1 MFKASLLTIALLAS
15 GSAVAQNTATA
26 TATAQSK
33 LMYRGATLSDAAT
46 VGLDLR
52 FNDLFVDGAFVRAKF
67 DTTSGL
73 APFNRLGSIRTDLGV
88 GFAGQATLGKWEVSL
103 NRVLNPVIYSADYT
117 ELRGRV
123 SHGALFAEVG
133 QGLTGGVNKD
143 TYLATGIQQKVGPV
157 LVGGLVS
164 TIRYNTPGANL
175 RDGFNF
181 NNAEVFAKYNVWKNV
196 DLNVNYSYGGRDRFG
211 SDIKNQVWGG
221 VTARF

>member
-1 MFKASLLTIALLAS
+1 MFKTSLLAIALLAS
-15 GSAVAQNTATA
+15 GSAAAQNTATV
-26 TATAQSK
+26 TAQSK

-73 APFNRLGSIRTDLGV
+73 APFNSLGSIRTDLGV
-88 GFAGQATLGKWEVSL
+88 GFAGQATLGKWELSA
-103 NRVLNPVIYSADYT
+103 NRVINPIAYSADYT

-123 SHGALFAEVG
+123 SHGAYFAEAG
-133 QGLTGGVNKD
+133 QGLSGGVNKD
-143 TYLATGIQQKVGPV
+143 TYMAVGIEQAVGPV
-157 LVGGLVS
+157 VVGGKVS
-164 TIRYNTPGANL
+164 TIRYNTPGVNL
-175 RDGFNF
+175 RDEFNF
-181 NNAEVFAKYNVWKNV
+181 NNAELFAKYNVWKNV

-211 SDIKNQVWGG
+211 SDIKNQVWAG

>member
-15 GSAVAQNTATA
+15 GSAVAQNTATV
-26 TATAQSK
+26 TAQSK
-33 LMYRGATLSDAAT
+33 LMHRGTTVSDAAT

-52 FNDLFVDGAFVRAKF
+52 FNDLLVDGTFVRADF

-73 APFNRLGSIRTDLGV
+73 TPLNDSVHFRTDLGV
-88 GFAGQATLGKWEVSL
+88 GFAGQAALGKWEVSL
-103 NRVLNPVIYSADYT
+103 NRVMNPVIYSADYT

-123 SHGALFAEVG
+123 SHGALFADAG
-133 QGLTGGVNKD
+133 QGLSGGVNKD
-143 TYLATGIQQKVGPV
+143 TYLAAGIQQKVGPV
-157 LVGGLVS
+157 MVGGLVS
-164 TIRYNTPGANL
+164 TIRYNTPGANF
-175 RDGFNF
+175 RDEFNF